1 MAITPKQFIYIT
13 DFHQQNL
20 NELLERYIDL
30 PEAPGIL
37 AAMLY
42 LQESKN
48 RARAAADALQ
58 KEKEKEKEKGPKDA
72 DQ

>member
-20 NELLERYIDL
+20 NVLLEAHIDL

-48 RARAAADALQ
+48 RAQVAANELEKNK
-58 KEKEKEKEKGPKDA
+58 KEKEKNGE
-72 DQ
+72 